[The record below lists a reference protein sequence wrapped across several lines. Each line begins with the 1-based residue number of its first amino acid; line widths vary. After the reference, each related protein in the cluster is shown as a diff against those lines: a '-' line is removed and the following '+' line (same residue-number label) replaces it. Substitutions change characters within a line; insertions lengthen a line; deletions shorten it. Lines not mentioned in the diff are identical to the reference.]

1 MDPVDRIGGLV
12 SIGYKKRNVGQR
24 VGEINIYIS
33 LLSICDFLLPLI
45 EEELTVSHGCAAAGV
60 IIPMPV
66 HKVACYLGDSE
77 GETIRLAFTLIF
89 LAAILRVKVLPL
101 LGKVDKRGT
110 FVSNAID
117 AGMLQQMD

>member
-33 LLSICDFLLPLI
+33 MLSVCDFLLPLI

-77 GETIRLAFTLIF
+77 GETIRLAFHINF
-89 LAAILRVKVLPL
+89 FGRYLASKGVAI
-101 LGKVDKRGT
+101 
-110 FVSNAID
+110 
-117 AGMLQQMD
+117 AGQGGQEGHFRLQCY